1 MYMYNGTS
9 IGKDHFVHY
18 RGCPLSEAGSVES
31 IFYTEVSLLTQS
43 VLYQRFHLE
52 LK

>member
-9 IGKDHFVHY
+9 IGKDHY
-18 RGCPLSEAGSVES
+18 RGCPLSEVGSVES